1 MARLLPFWV
10 ISLLL
15 ALNSCTTAPAKV
27 RRATQFSLQRIQSSK
42 EPSLG
47 DLVAKILDAGAESP
61 TGKKALAHLVERW
74 KDTQLPDRSII
85 KPTTAGEP
93 AYEIQFTGSP
103 GSPSPLS
110 YFDEI
115 QSADGLK
122 VLNIQH
128 HQRPGIGAPL
138 LAIRENTRRE
148 SLEKYFPPEVITRP
162 LTAVFHAEPE
172 LHGKRHIHIRL
183 LCPLRQ
189 ETLFHQGKRQ
199 PLAAD
204 FSTPWAAALSRTGRL
219 RQSAILDMLTGTPK
233 REPQLYLMEAYDP
246 RKEPLI
252 MIHGLLSS
260 PLAWANLSNDLWADP
275 QIRQRYQ
282 IWHYLYNT
290 SAPALYSAR
299 LLRAQLKQLRP
310 LLDPEGDDPAMQRTT
325 LVTHSMGGLIG
336 KGLVVRPGD
345 AFWKA
350 AFTQPPASLKLSPA
364 DREVLEDAFEWEP
377 DPSIHRIIFIC
388 TPHRGSAF
396 ADNPIGRIGSWLTKP
411 PTPFQEFFKRVSAA
425 NPGAFTPE
433 YAALGRGE
441 LDSVSALSPR
451 QPTLRILADLPF
463 PKTVRTHSI
472 IGNRG
477 RQGPLEKSSDGI
489 VPYTSSHLDNAASEL
504 IVPTGHGAF
513 HHPAALAEIRRVLKL
528 R

>member
-1 MARLLPFWV
+1 MSRFPLH
-10 ISLLL
+10 
-15 ALNSCTTAPAKV
+15 
-27 RRATQFSLQRIQSSK
+27 QIQSSQ
-42 EPSLG
+42 EPSLR
-47 DLVAKILDAGAESP
+47 DLVTEILDKGAESQE
-61 TGKKALAHLVERW
+61 GKKALALLVERW
-74 KDTQLPDRSII
+74 KDTQLPDRSIL
-85 KPTTAGEP
+85 KPNKTGEP

-103 GSPSPLS
+103 ESPSPLS

-115 QSADGLK
+115 HPADGLK
-122 VLNIQH
+122 VLKIHH
-128 HQRPGIGAPL
+128 HQRSGIGIPL
-138 LAIRENTRRE
+138 LAIRENTHRE

-162 LTAVFHAEPE
+162 LTAVFQAGPAHQ
-172 LHGKRHIHIRL
+172 GNQRIFIRL

-189 ETLFHQGKRQ
+189 ENLLHQGKLQ

-204 FSTPWAAALSRTGRL
+204 FSTPWAAALSRTGKL
-219 RQSAILDMLTGTPK
+219 RQSAVLDMLTGTPK

-275 QIRQRYQ
+275 EIRQRYQ

-299 LLRAQLKQLRP
+299 LLRAQLKQLRS
-310 LLDPEGDDPAMQRTT
+310 LLDPEGDDPAMQQTT
-325 LVTHSMGGLIG
+325 LVTHSMGGIIG

-345 AFWKA
+345 AFWRA
-350 AFTQPPASLKLSPA
+350 AFTQSPASLKLSPT
-364 DREVLEDAFEWEP
+364 DRAVLEDAFEWEP
-377 DPSIHRIIFIC
+377 DSSIHRIIFIC

-433 YAALGRGE
+433 YAALGRGK

-463 PKTVRTHSI
+463 PEDVETHSI

-477 RQGPLEKSSDGI
+477 REGPLEQSSDGI
-489 VPYTSSHLDNAASEL
+489 VPYTSSHLENASSEL